1 MIKTFKRCYQ
11 TLLTDEHI
19 TDIIEIETDGLVSDW
34 YPKLYS
40 NCHAFIIKHDYRT
53 NDYITKLVVW
63 DNDDDVYVYKNH
75 DTKHLMTKGAY
86 IKYVRNSDN
95 PNGVW
100 YGQYPYNA
108 WRCNGLFV
116 KDISQICEWLR
127 KNPEYHKPV
136 YHDGLGDLLSATL
149 FPDHVINVD
158 QDVNATII
166 PQKNQ
171 AMKAIDDAIVAFE
184 VLNQLNLKAIYGQVP
199 EQYIQA
205 TQHIVNRLANA
216 RMWIENS
223 TIKPNQ
229 FVD

>member
-1 MIKTFKRCYQ
+1 M
-11 TLLTDEHI
+11 
-19 TDIIEIETDGLVSDW
+19 
-34 YPKLYS
+34 
-40 NCHAFIIKHDYRT
+40 
-53 NDYITKLVVW
+53 
-63 DNDDDVYVYKNH
+63 
-75 DTKHLMTKGAY
+75 
-86 IKYVRNSDN
+86 
-95 PNGVW
+95 
-100 YGQYPYNA
+100 
-108 WRCNGLFV
+108 
-116 KDISQICEWLR
+116 KDISQICDWLR

-223 TIKPNQ
+223 TINPNQ